1 MAENTRKL
9 YENKLILLFFLTWG
23 FLFID
28 RLAISIILPV
38 IVPDL
43 AITSTQVGIVNMG
56 FTIGWAVSAIIF
68 GGIADKRGNLKM
80 WLLVSG
86 LGTAIFGAACALAN
100 SFETLLIL
108 RILVGIAEGPFSTF
122 VMAVLGKSISQGRL
136 GLGVGIVNAG
146 VSVIAITFGPIFLT
160 QLVAVTTWQ
169 MTFLVA
175 ALPGLVFMII
185 VWRFVK
191 PLEEGNNKTIEDVS
205 NKPQNMF
212 AELWSYRNFRVCCI
226 LSFTHMAGY
235 YVMQI
240 YASLYFTQV
249 GNMDV
254 QTWGFLM
261 ASMGFVGMVTSIIFP
276 KISDIFGR
284 KPVLLVSYIFCI
296 LPSLTMF
303 LLPSSMISAVL
314 YVAFAGLPGA
324 IGIFWINLIPM
335 ETLPSHLTAS
345 GISIP
350 MALGELIGGALI
362 ATIAGAVA
370 DSFGLANMMII
381 VSIGFLASFLVCLPL
396 IETAPRAL
404 EKIAKNK
411 SKEAV

>member
-1 MAENTRKL
+1 MELKGQKI

-28 RLAISIILPV
+28 RLAISIVLPV

-43 AITSTQVGIVNMG
+43 QITNTQVGIVNMG
-56 FTIGWAVSAIIF
+56 FTVGWAVSAIIL
-68 GGIADKRGNLKM
+68 GGIADKKGNLKM
-80 WLLVSG
+80 WLLISG
-86 LGTAIFGAACALAN
+86 FGTAIFGAACALSN

-108 RILVGIAEGPFSTF
+108 RTLVGIAEGPFVTF
-122 VMAVLGKSISQGRL
+122 LMAVLGKSISQGRL

-160 QLVAVTTWQ
+160 QLIAVTTWQ

-175 ALPGLVFMII
+175 ALPGLAFMVV

-191 PLEEGNNKTIEDVS
+191 PVEEDKKSETAEGVPE
-205 NKPQNMF
+205 KPKNMF

-226 LSFTHMAGY
+226 LAFTHMAGY

-240 YASLYFTQV
+240 YASLYFTEV

-261 ASMGFVGMVTSIIFP
+261 AAMGFVGMATSIIFP
-276 KISDIFGR
+276 KISDNFGR
-284 KPVLLVSYIFCI
+284 KPVLLVSYILCV
-296 LPSLTMF
+296 LPSLFMF
-303 LLPSSMISAVL
+303 LLPGSMISAVL

-335 ETLPSHLTAS
+335 ETLPPYLTAS
-345 GISIP
+345 GMAIP

-362 ATIAGAVA
+362 GTIAGVVA

-381 VSIGFLASFLVCLPL
+381 VSIGFLVSFFVCLPL

-404 EKIAKNK
+404 ERIAKKN
-411 SKEAV
+411 A